1 MTADDRSRP
10 ATAAGDASMLLFA
23 PGTAPD
29 ASAVGDRAL
38 LGALLDA
45 ETGWVSAQADLGLLS
60 KETAAEVVAAL
71 EGPADYPLAD
81 IAADAASGGNPVI
94 PFLAHARERV
104 AGLTGSSALHR
115 GLTSQDVMDTAM
127 VLVLARTIAQ
137 VRSRLDTVISGFA
150 ELAISHCSTPC
161 LAHTLTQ
168 AALPTTAG
176 LRFAHWA
183 RSLADSRDALARMV
197 PTLQLG
203 GAAGTRAAL
212 GEFGGSGA
220 SAAGEPRR
228 DMSADGS
235 GDDHE
240 LAGDDR
246 GLSGDDFE
254 AAWAARLGLAAAGYP
269 WHVDR
274 LRVLDW
280 AQALAA
286 VSLVGQRVAR
296 DVLTGARTE
305 VGELREAGGGGSSA
319 MPQKSNPTVSVLL
332 SRTGQEAPGL
342 LATVA
347 QAVGQAVDE
356 RPDGAWHAEWTALA
370 RLQLGAL
377 TSARLLG
384 DLVDRLEVD
393 EGRMRENLEAAG
405 PGVVSERLVHA
416 LAPDV
421 TKAQITEALGGAV
434 DSDDAR
440 ERLAAVVPAAR
451 RSELEALLD
460 PAEYTGEATALVD
473 RILATIDHSLTA
485 DDPSSTLEDPSKGSD
500 S

>member
-1 MTADDRSRP
+1 MTGSLERMSGDEASE
-10 ATAAGDASMLLFA
+10 ASAGDAGMLLFA

-29 ASAVGDRAL
+29 AASVGDRAL

-45 ETGWVSAQADLGLLS
+45 EAGWVGAQADLGLVPQ
-60 KETAAEVVAAL
+60 EAAAEVVAAL
-71 EGPADYPLAD
+71 GGPADYPLSD

-94 PFLAHARERV
+94 PFLVHARKRV
-104 AGLTGSSALHR
+104 AGLAGSAALHR

-127 VLVLARTIAQ
+127 VLVLARTVAEA
-137 VRSRLDTVISGFA
+137 RSRLDDVISGFA
-150 ELAISHCSTPC
+150 ELARSHRSTPC

-183 RSLADSRDALARMV
+183 RSLADSRDALAHVV

-212 GEFGGSGA
+212 GPGGGFSGA
-220 SAAGEPRR
+220 GPS
-228 DMSADGS
+228 S
-235 GDDHE
+235 
-240 LAGDDR
+240 
-246 GLSGDDFE
+246 DDFE
-254 AAWAARLGLAAAGYP
+254 SAWAARLGLAAAGYP

-274 LRVLDW
+274 LRVLEW

-286 VSLVGQRVAR
+286 VSLAGQRVAR

-384 DLVDRLEVD
+384 DLVGRLEVD
-393 EGRMRENLEAAG
+393 ADRMRRNLEAAG
-405 PGVVSERLVHA
+405 PGVVSERLVHT

-421 TKAQITEALGGAV
+421 TAAQIREALGAAADAV
-434 DSDDAR
+434 DAR
-440 ERLAAVVPAAR
+440 ERLAAVVPADR
-451 RSELEALLD
+451 QTDLVALLD
-460 PAEYTGEATALVD
+460 PAEYTGQATALVD
-473 RILATIDHSLTA
+473 RILATIDLF
-485 DDPSSTLEDPSKGSD
+485 STVEDPSKGSD

>member
-1 MTADDRSRP
+1 MTRSLEHMSGDG
-10 ATAAGDASMLLFA
+10 AVASAGDAGMLLFA

-29 ASAVGDRAL
+29 AHAVGDRAL
-38 LGALLDA
+38 LGALLEA
-45 ETGWVSAQADLGLLS
+45 EAGWVRAQADLGLLPP
-60 KETAAEVVAAL
+60 KAAAEVVAGL
-71 EGPADYPLAD
+71 GGPADYPLAD
-81 IAADAASGGNPVI
+81 IAAEAASGGNPVI
-94 PFLAHARERV
+94 PLLAHARKRV
-104 AGLTGSSALHR
+104 AGLPGAEALHR
-115 GLTSQDVMDTAM
+115 GLTSQDVMDTAR
-127 VLVLARTIAQ
+127 VLLLSRTVARVGERLTAVLGDLAQLAR
-137 VRSRLDTVISGFA
+137 
-150 ELAISHCSTPC
+150 SHRSTPC

-176 LRFAHWA
+176 LRFAQWA
-183 RSLADSRDALARMV
+183 RSIDEARTALAGLV
-197 PTLQLG
+197 PTVQLG

-212 GEFGGSGA
+212 GEIRPAVPRGGGTDDESPRGGSA
-220 SAAGEPRR
+220 
-228 DMSADGS
+228 
-235 GDDHE
+235 
-240 LAGDDR
+240 
-246 GLSGDDFE
+246 GDDFE
-254 AAWAARLGLAAAGYP
+254 AAWAARLGLAAAGHP

-274 LRVLDW
+274 LRVLGW

-286 VSLVGQRVAR
+286 VSLAGQRVAR
-296 DVLTGARTE
+296 DVLTGARSE

-356 RPDGAWHAEWTALA
+356 RPDGAWHAEWTACA
-370 RLQLGAL
+370 RLELGAL

-393 EGRMRENLEAAG
+393 EDRMRENLEAVG
-405 PGVVSERLVHA
+405 PGIVSERLVHA

-421 TKAQITEALGGAV
+421 TKEQIAEALGTAADAV
-434 DSDDAR
+434 DAR
-440 ERLAAVVPAAR
+440 ERLASAVPAHR
-451 RSELEALLD
+451 RADLDALLD
-460 PAEYTGEATALVD
+460 PVQYTGEATALVD
-473 RILATIDHSLTA
+473 RVLATLDHSRTA

>member
-1 MTADDRSRP
+1 MTASDRPQPAGTSAASADD
-10 ATAAGDASMLLFA
+10 ATMLLFA

-29 ASAVGDRAL
+29 AAAVGDRAL

-45 ETGWVSAQADLGLLS
+45 EAGWVSAQADLGLVS
-60 KETAAEVVAAL
+60 QETAAEVVAAL
-71 EGPADYPLAD
+71 GGPADYPVAD

-94 PFLAHARERV
+94 PFLTHARQKV
-104 AGLTGSSALHR
+104 AGLPGADALHR

-127 VLVLARTIAQ
+127 VLVLGRTIA
-137 VRSRLDTVISGFA
+137 VVSERLEAVISV
-150 ELAISHCSTPC
+150 LSTLSRSHRSTPC

-176 LRFAHWA
+176 LRFAHWT
-183 RSLADSRDALARMV
+183 RSLADARDELARVV
-197 PTLQLG
+197 PTVQLG

-212 GEFGGSGA
+212 GEIRA
-220 SAAGEPRR
+220 ENEA
-228 DMSADGS
+228 
-235 GDDHE
+235 
-240 LAGDDR
+240 
-246 GLSGDDFE
+246 GLSGTDFE

-274 LRVLDW
+274 LRVLGW

-305 VGELREAGGGGSSA
+305 VGELRESGGGGSSA

-384 DLVDRLEVD
+384 DLADRLEVD
-393 EGRMRENLEAAG
+393 AGAMRRNLEAAG

-421 TKAQITEALGGAV
+421 TKTQITEALGAAADAG
-434 DSDDAR
+434 DAR

-451 RSELEALLD
+451 RSDLGALLD
-460 PAEYTGEATALVD
+460 PAAYTGEATALVD
-473 RILATIDHSLTA
+473 RILATLTTL
-485 DDPSSTLEDPSKGSD
+485 DPDSSAEDPSKGSD

>member
-1 MTADDRSRP
+1 MTGSLERMSGDEASE
-10 ATAAGDASMLLFA
+10 ASAGDAGMLLFA

-29 ASAVGDRAL
+29 AASVGDRAL

-45 ETGWVSAQADLGLLS
+45 EAGWVGAQADLGLVPQ
-60 KETAAEVVAAL
+60 EAAAEVVAAL
-71 EGPADYPLAD
+71 GGPADYPLSD

-94 PFLAHARERV
+94 PFLVHARKRV
-104 AGLTGSSALHR
+104 AGLAGSAALHR

-127 VLVLARTIAQ
+127 VLVLARTVAEA
-137 VRSRLDTVISGFA
+137 RSRLDDVISGFA
-150 ELAISHCSTPC
+150 ELARSHRSTPC

-183 RSLADSRDALARMV
+183 RSLADSRDALAHVV

-212 GEFGGSGA
+212 GEIPGNGA
-220 SAAGEPRR
+220 SAAGVSSR
-228 DMSADGS
+228 DARAD
-235 GDDHE
+235 
-240 LAGDDR
+240 R
-246 GLSGDDFE
+246 SGDDFE
-254 AAWAARLGLAAAGYP
+254 SAWAARLGLAAAGYP

-274 LRVLDW
+274 LRVLEW

-286 VSLVGQRVAR
+286 VSLAGQRVAR

-319 MPQKSNPTVSVLL
+319 MLQKSNPTVSVLL

-384 DLVDRLEVD
+384 DLVGRLEVD
-393 EGRMRENLEAAG
+393 ADRMRRNLEAAG
-405 PGVVSERLVHA
+405 PGVVSERLVHT

-421 TKAQITEALGGAV
+421 TAAQIREALGAAADAV
-434 DSDDAR
+434 DAR
-440 ERLAAVVPAAR
+440 ERLAAVVPADR
-451 RSELEALLD
+451 QTDLVALLD
-460 PAEYTGEATALVD
+460 PAEYTGQATALVD
-473 RILATIDHSLTA
+473 RILATIDLF
-485 DDPSSTLEDPSKGSD
+485 STVEDPSKGSD

>member
-1 MTADDRSRP
+1 MTGIDPPRP
-10 ATAAGDASMLLFA
+10 EAAREPGMLLFA

-29 ASAVGDRAL
+29 AAAVGDGAL
-38 LGALLDA
+38 LGALLEA
-45 ETGWVSAQADLGLLS
+45 EVGWLGAQADLGLVPQ
-60 KETAAEVVAAL
+60 ETTAEVVAAL
-71 EGPADYPLAD
+71 GEPADYPLGD

-104 AGLTGSSALHR
+104 TGLPAAGALHR

-127 VLVLARTIAQ
+127 MLLLARTAAQ
-137 VRSRLDTVISGFA
+137 VRSRLDGVIGA
-150 ELAISHCSTPC
+150 VADLARTHRSMPC

-183 RSLADSRDALARMV
+183 RSLAEARDALAGRM
-197 PTLQLG
+197 PTVQLG

-212 GEFGGSGA
+212 GEMARATTGTGSARATGA
-220 SAAGEPRR
+220 SAVDAPAAGE
-228 DMSADGS
+228 
-235 GDDHE
+235 
-240 LAGDDR
+240 
-246 GLSGDDFE
+246 DFE
-254 AAWAARLGLAAAGYP
+254 AAWAARLGLVPAGHP

-274 LRVLDW
+274 LRVLEW

-286 VSLVGQRVAR
+286 VSLTGQRIAR
-296 DVLTGARTE
+296 DVLTGARPE
-305 VGELREAGGGGSSA
+305 VGELREADGGGSSA

-377 TSARLLG
+377 TSARLLA
-384 DLVDRLEVD
+384 DLLDRVVVDV
-393 EGRMRENLEAAG
+393 GAMRAHLEAAG

-421 TKAQITEALGGAV
+421 TAAQIAEALGGATGAA
-434 DSDDAR
+434 DAHA
-440 ERLAAVVPAAR
+440 RLAAAVPAAR
-451 RSELEALLD
+451 RAELPALLD
-460 PAEYTGEATALVD
+460 PTGYTGEAAGLVD
-473 RILATIDHSLTA
+473 GLLAAIDRFSTVE
-485 DDPSSTLEDPSKGSD
+485 DSSEGRD